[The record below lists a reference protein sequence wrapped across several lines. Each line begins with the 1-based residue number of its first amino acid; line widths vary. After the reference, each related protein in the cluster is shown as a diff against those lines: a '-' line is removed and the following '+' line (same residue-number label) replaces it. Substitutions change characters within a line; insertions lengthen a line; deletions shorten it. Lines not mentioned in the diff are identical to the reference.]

1 MQRGDEEARRR
12 EGSSDRG
19 ELGPQNEGES
29 SSAKV
34 EHGVEMAL
42 AAVAS

>member
-19 ELGPQNEGES
+19 ELGPQNEDES
-29 SSAKV
+29 SSATV
-34 EHGVEMAL
+34 EHGVEMVL